1 MRVWKKR
8 GTATKAR
15 AMDTEPPVPAIFV
28 TSRNALASARG
39 GVQIFT
45 REQMAVLRASRFALT
60 VIPYDVD
67 RRLTTRLRRRLRPR
81 PYANLL
87 PPGLADEVAAARLE
101 TGSRFVFLNS
111 TDLTP
116 LAVPLRDR
124 MGKNEAPI
132 VLLSVGLDSVDY
144 LHAVRARGNVST
156 ADALTLGRQ
165 LFAEVG
171 QRRAIDHV
179 ICLAPFEV
187 EIERWLGARRVDW
200 LQRTVPDQTLDWRP
214 DPSRLGCVSTVN
226 HPPNVEGLTL
236 FLQEFERLAPADV
249 RFRLVGGPAPEGRA
263 LAARFRHLDYLGPLD
278 ETTLAA
284 EAATWSC
291 FVHPLFCYARGCSTK
306 LAMALGWRLPI
317 VTTPAGM
324 RGYTWREGDVP
335 CAEEPRDLA
344 ALALRTLDP
353 TVSRAVREQVCLAAR
368 SAPTLP
374 EVAARLREILLP

>member
-1 MRVWKKR
+1 MH
-8 GTATKAR
+8 
-15 AMDTEPPVPAIFV
+15 TEPTLSAIFV
-28 TSRNALASARG
+28 TSQSALAAAPG
-39 GVQIFT
+39 GIQIFT
-45 REQMAVLRASRFALT
+45 REQMEVLCTARFALT

-67 RRLTTRLRRRLRPR
+67 RRPTTRLRRRVCPR

-87 PPGLADEVAAARLE
+87 PPGLADKVAAARRA

-116 LAVPLRDR
+116 LAAPLRER
-124 MGKNEAPI
+124 MGKDEARI
-132 VLLSVGLDSVDY
+132 VLLSVGLESVDY
-144 LHAVRARGNVST
+144 LHTVRARGAAAS

-165 LFAEVG
+165 LFAETA
-171 QRRAIDHV
+171 QRQAIDHV

-200 LQRTVPDQTLDWRP
+200 LPRTVPDQPLEWRP

-226 HPPNVEGLTL
+226 HPPNAEGLTL
-236 FLQEFERLAPADV
+236 FLEAFERLAPADV

-263 LAARFRHLDYLGPLD
+263 LAARFRCLDYLGPLD
-278 ETTLAA
+278 EAALTA

-306 LAMALGWRLPI
+306 LAVALGWRLPI
-317 VTTPAGM
+317 VTTSAGR
-324 RGYTWREGDVP
+324 RGYTWREGSVP
-335 CAEEPRDLA
+335 CAEEPRELA

-353 TVSRAVREQVCLAAR
+353 AVARAVRAQICLAAR

-374 EVAARLREILLP
+374 DVATRLREILGL